1 MDRFQSLI
9 AFARVV
15 EAGSFARAADRLDVS
30 VSAVSRQ
37 VSDLESHL
45 GVRLLNRT
53 TRRLSMTESGQAFYE
68 RCVQL
73 LADLDEA
80 EEAVSASAVVPRG
93 TLRITAS
100 ISFGAG
106 YLAPAIAALQQRHPQ
121 LRFDIELSDRA
132 VDLVD
137 ERIDLAIRIGD
148 IGSQALISR
157 RIGIAQMVCCAAPAY
172 LAKHEAPRTPADL
185 ASHACLTYEYS
196 SGGNLWRFTDAT
208 NHAHEVSVSGIAHA
222 NNGAMLAALAV
233 AGVGVALEPDF
244 IVAPDARDDSCGCCA
259 ISSRQPSASTP
270 PIRAGGTRRRKCAAF
285 IDFLAARLSAIR
297 GGGLPTTRR
306 AAARTGAHAQGRR
319 SLAPAHGIWIFR
331 PGRAAGT
338 ERRACGRST
347 IDDDALAPPGFSR
360 IARSV
365 PTFVASG

>member
-15 EAGSFARAADRLDVS
+15 EAGSFARAADRLDMS
-30 VSAVSRQ
+30 VSAISRQ

-73 LADLDEA
+73 LADLEEA

-100 ISFGAG
+100 ISFGTG
-106 YLAPAIAALQQRHPQ
+106 YLAPAIAEFRERHPQ

-132 VDLVD
+132 EDLVD

-148 IGSQALISR
+148 IGSQALIGR

-185 ASHACLTYEYS
+185 VSHACLTYEYS
-196 SGGNLWRFTDAT
+196 SGGNLWRFTAAA
-208 NHAHEVSVSGIAHA
+208 NHAHEVNVSGIAHA

-233 AGVGVALEPDF
+233 AGVGITLEPDF
-244 IVAPDARDDSCGCCA
+244 IVAPDVRAGRLVRLLRDYAPPA
-259 ISSRQPSASTP
+259 ISINAAYPSRRHLSAKV
-270 PIRAGGTRRRKCAAF
+270 RAF
-285 IDFLAARLSAIR
+285 IDFLAARFERDPQWRLADEPVPPQR
-297 GGGLPTTRR
+297 TPVRTRKAGGP
-306 AAARTGAHAQGRR
+306 
-319 SLAPAHGIWIFR
+319 
-331 PGRAAGT
+331 
-338 ERRACGRST
+338 
-347 IDDDALAPPGFSR
+347 
-360 IARSV
+360 
-365 PTFVASG
+365 